1 MSSFIFDGQTAVV
14 PFPVAFPLICV
25 ACDRAIKESAFKRDV
40 FRHSRVCRQ
49 RDPGCREAN
58 KLVFEC
64 IYCKFLTSDRRKA
77 TTHQGSHFGD
87 PSVQVTTYPCPSCN
101 SSFGT
106 QKALSSHR
114 RKCKVTLTLA
124 SEARLSPPPAS
135 SSVPPAPPAPPLPL
149 LPIEETVAVAE
160 TADDLLSVSTV
171 SSTPLAE
178 LDDTD
183 AESVNHDSYERHE
196 NDLNWQGEECD
207 EWMNALLPPKEKMK
221 RNTARRSHHQ
231 QSRMTAA
238 ELQKLYSKDM
248 KAALKRI
255 EFVPEIVCQVNKI
268 DLRYGLLQQL
278 SAPSNNGASALT
290 TRHWLPCNEG
300 REELAR
306 RFTLNEVERAL
317 EHKNSAPGPD
327 GWTYDKV
334 RREKDFAKKF
344 TEGLHAMGYS
354 SLTPTCWK
362 SYNSMM
368 LFKKPEEYTAGQ
380 ERELRYFRPIALSNV
395 SYKLLA
401 SILYKRLS
409 KWLEANKGIGFCQRA
424 AFGRRG
430 VSENTLA
437 VGNALK
443 KKKTVIYLD
452 LSDAFNSV
460 DQKLIFE
467 ALKQCNCPEW
477 IVQLIKSMYAGCK
490 TTPVSVEGEEL
501 AGPVPVTRGVKQGCP
516 LSGLLFNLVLD
527 PVLKEA
533 TSANSVC
540 LGYMDDLA
548 IIIDEES
555 KVQDVFNRTVKLAKG
570 LGFSFNAKKC
580 GVANLTSTSLDIDGT
595 PIPVVQDDRAYK
607 YLGTEAF
614 PSTVQGLESCFEK
627 ALRTA
632 ELIEYSELTP
642 MQKLH
647 ALRVKIY
654 PMLFHLL
661 ENSSSTITQ
670 LEKMNR
676 KLRKMAK
683 RILCLPERAASS
695 YLHLHRMYGGPGL
708 PDLVIAKSKMALQT
722 LVRSLNTTG
731 QFGDYL
737 RRLLLENKDLQST
750 LEAINNGNTKGLC
763 DTIKEASRSLH
774 RLKKFLQVDL
784 QLTILEERD
793 VTLAIDGS
801 RYRDPWPVFSR
812 CLQKQSLKEL
822 QKAPNQ
828 GRFWRTLAETPLTTK
843 AVFNFHT
850 KLCDFR
856 FIHRAR
862 LNLVPVRANNVW
874 NPPENQN
881 CRRCQADR
889 ETLNH
894 TLSNCSVM
902 RKKIIQRH
910 NDVRDL
916 LATSFHQRLRILKE
930 QRFGNMQPDL
940 IVQDDHAKQAAII
953 DIKVSAESSEAFQ
966 WNLEQMTRKY
976 DNLRRAYEVSG
987 FSTSINTIQFGT
999 LGSFSRSSFPVLKKF
1014 IIGKRDISIFVRKAS
1029 SLVIHHSRN
1038 ISTEHLTGVQQN
1050 Y

>member
-1 MSSFIFDGQTAVV
+1 MFS
-14 PFPVAFPLICV
+14 
-25 ACDRAIKESAFKRDV
+25 
-40 FRHSRVCRQ
+40 
-49 RDPGCREAN
+49 
-58 KLVFEC
+58 
-64 IYCKFLTSDRRKA
+64 
-77 TTHQGSHFGD
+77 
-87 PSVQVTTYPCPSCN
+87 
-101 SSFGT
+101 
-106 QKALSSHR
+106 
-114 RKCKVTLTLA
+114 
-124 SEARLSPPPAS
+124 
-135 SSVPPAPPAPPLPL
+135 
-149 LPIEETVAVAE
+149 IEETVAVPE

-183 AESVNHDSYERHE
+183 AESVNHDSYERHD

-207 EWMNALLPPKEKMK
+207 EWMNGLLPAKEKMK
-221 RNTARRSHHQ
+221 RNTARRTHHQ

-248 KAALKRI
+248 KGALKRI
-255 EFVPEIVCQVNKI
+255 EFVPEIVCQVDKI

-278 SAPSNNGASALT
+278 SAPNNNDNGASSLT

-300 REELAR
+300 REDLAR
-306 RFTLNEVERAL
+306 RFTVYEVERAL

-334 RREKDFAKKF
+334 RREKDFAKNF

-354 SLTPTCWK
+354 SLTPSCWK

-368 LFKKPEEYTAGQ
+368 LFKKPEEYKAGQ
-380 ERELRYFRPIALSNV
+380 EKELRCFRPIALSNV

-409 KWLEANKGIGFCQRA
+409 KWLEVNKGIGFCQRA
-424 AFGRRG
+424 SFGRRG

-467 ALKQCNCPEW
+467 ALKQCNCPQW
-477 IVQLIKSMYAGCK
+477 IVELLKSMYAGCK

-555 KVQDVFNRTVKLAKG
+555 EVQDIFNRTVKLAKR

-580 GVANLTSTSLDIDGT
+580 GVANLRSLTLDIDGT
-595 PIPVVQDDRAYK
+595 PIPEVQDDRAYK

-614 PSTVQGLESCFEK
+614 PSTIQGLESCFDK
-627 ALRTA
+627 TFRLA
-632 ELIEYSELTP
+632 ELIECSELTP

-647 ALRVKIY
+647 ALRIKIY

-661 ENSSSTITQ
+661 ENSNSTMTQ

-676 KLRKMAK
+676 QFRRMAK
-683 RILCLPERAASS
+683 RLLYLPERAATA

-708 PDLVIAKSKMALQT
+708 PDLVLAKSKMTIQT
-722 LVRSLNTTG
+722 FIRSLNTTG
-731 QFGDYL
+731 PFGEYL
-737 RRLLLENKDLQST
+737 KRVLLDDKTLQ
-750 LEAINNGNTKGLC
+750 EAIDAINSGSVRGYG
-763 DTIKEASRSLH
+763 DTIKETARSLR
-774 RLKKFLQVDL
+774 RLAKYLNTDVE
-784 QLTILEERD
+784 LTMLENS
-793 VTLAIDGS
+793 VTLSIKGAK
-801 RYRDPWPVFSR
+801 YRDPWPVLTR
-812 CLQKQSLKEL
+812 YLQKQSLKEI
-822 QKAPNQ
+822 QRAPNQ
-828 GRFWRTLAETPLTTK
+828 GRFWRTLAETPQTTK

-862 LNLVPVRANNVW
+862 LNLVPVRSNFVW
-874 NPPENQN
+874 NQLPENQN

-902 RKKIIQRH
+902 RKKIIKRH

-916 LATSFHQRLRILKE
+916 LASQFPHRLRILKE
-930 QRFGNMQPDL
+930 QRFGNMQPDI
-940 IVQDDHAKQAAII
+940 IVQDEQTKEAAII
-953 DIKVSAESSEAFQ
+953 DIKVSAESQETFQ
-966 WNLEQMTRKY
+966 WNAQQMTVKY
-976 DNLRRAYEVSG
+976 ENLKRAYEVSG
-987 FSTSINTIQFGT
+987 FSTSIATIQLGT
-999 LGSFSRSSFPVLKKF
+999 LGSFSRSSYPVLQKF
-1014 IIGKRDISIFVRKAS
+1014 IRSKKDITTFTRKAAT
-1029 SLVIHHSRN
+1029 LVIHHSRN
-1038 ISTEHLTGVQQN
+1038 ISTEHLTGIPQN